1 MLEPIYSAGSAG
13 LLGTALIGIGAV
25 GIVIG
30 FAWIRRITSGPDD
43 GPSNW
48 RSRR

>member
-1 MLEPIYSAGSAG
+1 MGLTPSTAEAMFGAG
-13 LLGTALIGIGAV
+13 V
-25 GIVIG
+25 DV
-30 FAWIRRITSGPDD
+30 ITSGPDD